1 MATSHGHRSLGWGD
15 AGTISVGQ
23 RADLVT
29 VSLDSSR
36 TAGIPPDTA
45 VEATVF
51 AAVAGDVTD
60 VFVDGRHLVTGGH
73 HSTIDV
79 GAELDVSIKD
89 VMDHD

>member
-1 MATSHGHRSLGWGD
+1 M
-15 AGTISVGQ
+15 
-23 RADLVT
+23 
-29 VSLDSSR
+29 
-36 TAGIPPDTA
+36 
-45 VEATVF
+45 F

-79 GAELDVSIKD
+79 RAELDVSIKD